1 MQECYKKKKI
11 VKVHVLNTNENIA
24 NMNQTSNTQASYLE
38 NISSDHHMIDDNNPQ
53 IIEDDGRFNL
63 QSSENLNI
71 IKDKIL
77 R

>member
-1 MQECYKKKKI
+1 
-11 VKVHVLNTNENIA
+11 
-24 NMNQTSNTQASYLE
+24 MNQTSNTQASYLE

-53 IIEDDGRFNL
+53 MIEDGRCNL